1 MRNNSTNGAEDEG
14 CLDRLLHQVDHL
26 RRLKNRKKQNI
37 ANLQYEARLRPQ
49 MLQEKSR
56 LKHELERDF
65 GSMGTSYN
73 AALARIQTMQ
83 EYFSYKRRS
92 GEEIQMKS
100 EEHVQT
106 LKQQGMNRVGILD
119 NFLSDMYSSLQPII
133 DSITSKGD
141 SFENTK
147 ERSGVFGGA
156 SPQEMSDQQEFNH
169 QLEVDLGQKMKSM
182 KKIQEIKG
190 AGLKEMQHILTSDVV
205 TQQNVYESLLME
217 EQEVAS
223 IFENEK
229 AQMEDERFQHHVGGQ
244 QMEDDR
250 FQQHGGGQQMEDERF
265 QHHVGGQ
272 QMEDERFQQ
281 HGGGQQS
288 ASGQSVQMRQPST
301 ITNKPSETRVMMEY

>member
-1 MRNNSTNGAEDEG
+1 
-14 CLDRLLHQVDHL
+14 
-26 RRLKNRKKQNI
+26 
-37 ANLQYEARLRPQ
+37 

-147 ERSGVFGGA
+147 KRSGVFGGA

-272 QMEDERFQQ
+272 Q
-281 HGGGQQS
+281 S

-301 ITNKPSETRVMMEY
+301 TTNKLSETRVMMEY